1 MREAEKNSDKEEPDG
16 ELSEEEKVAIV
27 TRLCKEDR
35 PISYHCECLY
45 SVFAFWLWRPFSS
58 HSNRSIKR
66 PL

>member
-27 TRLCKEDR
+27 TRLCEEDR

-45 SVFAFWLWRPFSS
+45 SVFVSLIFLTLKQI
-58 HSNRSIKR
+58 N
-66 PL
+66 